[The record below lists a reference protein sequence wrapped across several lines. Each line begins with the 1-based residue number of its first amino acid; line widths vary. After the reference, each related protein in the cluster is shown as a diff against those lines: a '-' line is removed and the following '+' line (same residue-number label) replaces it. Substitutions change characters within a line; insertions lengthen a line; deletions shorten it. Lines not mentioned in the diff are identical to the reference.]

1 MSAIRGVALSSD
13 PLTLRLADMRP
24 DTLLLSVSCMSLGTI
39 GSVFGRDTFE
49 ARAAVKNPFAPFQV
63 FGNATIGP
71 ELTVE
76 HLFFD
81 QVSRWH
87 MPSNLRI
94 VDPL

>member
-1 MSAIRGVALSSD
+1 MMG
-13 PLTLRLADMRP
+13 P
-24 DTLLLSVSCMSLGTI
+24 
-39 GSVFGRDTFE
+39 VFGRDTFE